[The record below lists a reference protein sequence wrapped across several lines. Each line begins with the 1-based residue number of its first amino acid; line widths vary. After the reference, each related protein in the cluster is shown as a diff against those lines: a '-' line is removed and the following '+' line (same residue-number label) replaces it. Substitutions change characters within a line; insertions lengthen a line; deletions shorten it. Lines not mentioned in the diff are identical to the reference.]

1 MPITLTSEQEA
12 VVRSCGNLRIQAV
25 AGAGKTSTLIAY
37 AKAQPKNKKI
47 LYLAFNRS
55 VRLEAM
61 AKFAK
66 QGLSNVDVETAHSL
80 AFKHIV
86 PRNGYKVRSQGYKI
100 HELVEV
106 LGLKGNG
113 EKHNEYILANHISK
127 LISLFCNSDKSR
139 VQDVDYK
146 AVVADKEAQR
156 FVGANYHIIERQTRL
171 LLSRMDKGEIDI
183 THDFYLK
190 KFQLEQPELHYD
202 IILFD
207 EGQDASAAML
217 DVFFR
222 QWAIKVIVGDTHQQI
237 YGWRYAVNSLEK
249 ADYTT
254 YQLSNSFRFGQ
265 DIANLAMEVLQRKK
279 AIGMNP
285 ELRIL
290 GSGDAGKGSSKAIIA
305 RTNLGLLVKAIE
317 TVIEKKQ
324 VDKIYF
330 EGNFSSYT
338 VSGEGASLFDVLNL
352 SNGRKRQVRDPL
364 IRQMRDVDELE
375 DYVKKTGDVQ
385 LGIMVEVVN
394 TYGNRLPSIIKKL
407 RDYQVPNDEKEKA
420 GLIFST
426 VHRCKGMEYDA
437 VELTNDFMTQ
447 RELEQVFKESGED
460 ELMRAR
466 LNEEINLLYV
476 ACTRTRGILSI
487 PKALLPEEFPPSPNI
502 QILDPEADEEEDE
515 TPQPQVRKR
524 ENREKPQQPKSYD
537 VEELRTRHH
546 GAYSPWTPELDQELT
561 VMFCEGVTLRE
572 LASRFGRTQGAI
584 RSRIKKLELE
594 ELYG

>member
-12 VVRSCGNLRIQAV
+12 IVSSSGNLRIQAV

-37 AKAQPKNKKI
+37 AKAQPKSKRI

-55 VRLEAM
+55 VRLEAIN
-61 AKFAK
+61 KFAN
-66 QGLSNVDVETAHSL
+66 QGLDNVEVETAHSL
-80 AFKHIV
+80 AFRYIV
-86 PRNGYKVRSQGYKI
+86 RREGYKVRLQGYKI

-113 EKHNEYILANHISK
+113 EKHNEFILANHIGK
-127 LISLFCNSDKSR
+127 LISLFCNSDKAR
-139 VQDVDYK
+139 VQEVDYRE
-146 AVVADKEAQR
+146 VVADKEAKR
-156 FVGANYHIIERQTRL
+156 FVAANYHILERQTRL

-222 QWAIKVIVGDTHQQI
+222 QRATKVIVGDTHQQI

-265 DIANLAMEVLQRKK
+265 DIANLAVEVLQRKK
-279 AIGMNP
+279 AIGIQP
-285 ELRIL
+285 DIRIL
-290 GSGDAGKGSSKAIIA
+290 GSGEAGKGASRAVIA

-317 TVIEKKQ
+317 TVIEKNQ

-330 EGNFSSYT
+330 EGNFNSYT

-394 TYGNRLPSIIKKL
+394 KYGNRLPSIIKKL
-407 RDYQVPNDEKEKA
+407 RDYQVLNDEKEKA

-476 ACTRTRGILSI
+476 ACTRTRGMLSI

-502 QILDPEADEEEDE
+502 QIIDPEADEEEDE
-515 TPQPQVRKR
+515 TPQPQGRKR
-524 ENREKPQQPKSYD
+524 ELRQKQQLPKSYS

-561 VMFCEGVTLRE
+561 VMYCEGVKLRE